1 MEQEQQRREKE
12 LAEKQKNLSKEQQ
25 DKEDIAAVRIQ
36 TAYRDYRTRR
46 KTAEDQQQRQ

>member
-1 MEQEQQRREKE
+1 MEQEQQRREKQF
-12 LAEKQKNLSKEQQ
+12 AEKQNNLTKEQH
-25 DKEDIAAVRIQ
+25 DKEETAAARIQ